1 MVTMMLCLKNLK
13 ETLQQGMFSLQ
24 STDEK
29 LSMLN
34 KVQENPKYNL
44 DQLIAKEIL
53 NKQKEEDDDA

>member
-13 ETLQQGMFSLQ
+13 ETLQPGMFSLQ

>member
-1 MVTMMLCLKNLK
+1 
-13 ETLQQGMFSLQ
+13 MFSLQ